1 MGILWGGCVIMKNPH
16 MNQTFN
22 AELYKESQIV
32 KRKNIA
38 FKIFL
43 YVIMS
48 VIAVILLT
56 PYVVMLGKSL
66 MTIDEIDKGMAIL
79 PSKPQFSNFITVFKT
94 GGYGKGFL
102 WTSAIILINIII
114 VPFSATLIAYSF
126 AKLKWFG
133 KNVMFAVMLGTMML
147 PSAVTQLPLY
157 VMYGPKYFNW
167 LNTIMPFTIPN
178 LFGGG
183 AVYIFLIR
191 QFMMGISNEME
202 NAAKIDGANAFTRYT
217 RIVLPLCKPV
227 IIYVMVQV
235 FIAYWGD
242 YYGPLVYMTSSTAP
256 KTLALILYNFIT
268 DNSTGAKTNVLMAGA
283 VFMSVIPTIIFA
295 IFQKQLIEGVQMTG
309 LKG

>member
-1 MGILWGGCVIMKNPH
+1 MKNPH